1 MPARAASAAARR
13 ERASRYTR
21 VPDLPL
27 ASWQKLCWLM
37 NKHGIDLL
45 IHALRF
51 QQIVDICETRTP
63 DELRRIR
70 RHMKKLGLGP
80 PVDPYR
86 MLPPLEE

>member
-13 ERASRYTR
+13 ERAARYTR

-37 NKHGIDLL
+37 NKHGVDLL
-45 IHALRF
+45 VQAMRF
-51 QQIVDICETRTP
+51 QQIVDILETRTP

-70 RHMKKLGLGP
+70 RDLKKKGLGP

-86 MLPPLEE
+86 MLPL